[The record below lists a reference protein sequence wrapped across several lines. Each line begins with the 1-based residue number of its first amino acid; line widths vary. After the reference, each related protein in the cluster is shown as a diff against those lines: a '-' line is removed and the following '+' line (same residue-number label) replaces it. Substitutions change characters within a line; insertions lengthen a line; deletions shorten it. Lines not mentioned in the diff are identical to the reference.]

1 MRAGTARDEWGVPWN
16 PFASCCT
23 RSQGRGSHHRGSSEG
38 GKARSV
44 THLLEL
50 PQDLLVCTL
59 HLEALPVEHVVLGL
73 FDGGREQVVLPGYRV
88 CFHQLLG
95 GEFRAAPIAH
105 LALLDQ
111 LRHRAHHFLHR
122 C

>member
-16 PFASCCT
+16 PFARCCT

-59 HLEALPVEHVVLGL
+59 RLEALPGL
-73 FDGGREQVVLPGYRV
+73 LNDACDDLVIQHSR
-88 CFHQLLG
+88 LL
-95 GEFRAAPIAH
+95 R
-105 LALLDQ
+105 L
-111 LRHRAHHFLHR
+111 
-122 C
+122 